1 MTALPPIPEV
11 ERSITP
17 PDNTA
22 NSLYR
27 TLVLPAEAASKA
39 ANAKDLLYPRVV
51 GYLLLYIPN
60 IAALATL
67 KRDLASCNSEDQGGF
82 QAIYELGEYYVKNFI
97 IIC

>member
-17 PDNTA
+17 LDNTA

-51 GYLLLYIPN
+51 GYLLLYTPN

-67 KRDLASCNSEDQGGF
+67 KNVTSHP
-82 QAIYELGEYYVKNFI
+82 AIRRIKVDSKLSTSWESTM
-97 IIC
+97 